1 MKRTILAIA
10 FGAGLVGISVFP
22 CAAQEARTIV
32 DVKYD
37 RTTRE
42 LPIEPQ
48 ADICSIHVVSAE
60 DARQDTKIIG
70 NAMFAPLLT
79 SDTNNMSNWLTD
91 ALLDLKSYGMRVDAA
106 NDASPPNDD
115 GLLIKASLTRA
126 YTWNV
131 GTKIF
136 GMVAL
141 KTQFI
146 NRNGVLQEKRYRAHG
161 DKTNMTNAN
170 SEYVATLNYGIN
182 NLLPVLAKD
191 LASLCKGERVEPY
204 YSYAGPQ

>member
-32 DVKYD
+32 DVNYD

-48 ADICSIHVVSAE
+48 ADVCPIQVVRAE

-70 NAMFAPLLT
+70 NAIFAPLHT
-79 SDTNNMSNWLTD
+79 SDTNNLSSWLTD
-91 ALLDLKSYGMRVDAA
+91 ALLDLRSYGMRVDAA
-106 NDASPPNDD
+106 NDASPPRDD
-115 GLLIKASLTRA
+115 GLLIKAKLTRA
-126 YTWNV
+126 YNWNV

-141 KTQFI
+141 QAQFI
-146 NRNGVLQEKRYRAHG
+146 NKNGVIQEKRYRAHG
-161 DKTNMTNAN
+161 DKTNMMNAA

-182 NLLPVLAKD
+182 NLLPALAKD
-191 LASLCKGERVEPY
+191 LVSLCKGETVAPY
-204 YSYAGPQ
+204 YSYAGPE